1 MTFKTLNQISSF
13 VFNVEKDDENSGS
26 YYILSKGGSDTPK
39 YGTLVWA
46 DFLLPFSPEEPHV
59 IDVLLST

>member
-1 MTFKTLNQISSF
+1 
-13 VFNVEKDDENSGS
+13 VEKDDENSGS